1 MTEKHQ
7 REGAMAQYID
17 FIEAM
22 PDDRGLSREFKQ
34 MIKSS
39 SAEELSLW
47 FEIKGFDVSA
57 DECRL
62 IIKNNRNNLF
72 LMEEAIPFLF
82 LTR

>member
-1 MTEKHQ
+1 
-7 REGAMAQYID
+7 MAQYID
-17 FIEAM
+17 FIRAI
-22 PDDRGLSREFKQ
+22 PADRVLSREFKQ

-57 DECRL
+57 EECRL

>member
-1 MTEKHQ
+1 
-7 REGAMAQYID
+7 
-17 FIEAM
+17 
-22 PDDRGLSREFKQ
+22 